1 MKELNLE
8 SWTTK
13 KSLSLYN
20 VKEWSKGY
28 FSINDSGNLCVTPRG
43 DAGPS
48 LDMKQL
54 VEDLRERGLRLPLWI
69 RFPDIVASRIRELN
83 DCFQRAFSDYGYKG
97 KYKGVYPIKV
107 NQQRSLVEDIVRFG
121 LESNLG
127 LEAGSKPEL
136 LIALA
141 VLENPQALLICNGFK
156 DRPYIETALL
166 ATRLGRN
173 VIVVIDRFEELG
185 LLIQQS
191 KKLDIRP
198 NIGFRAKL
206 ESKGAGK
213 WVDSSGAKSKFGL
226 TATEIVNGIELLKS
240 EGMLDCLKLLHFHL
254 GSQISS
260 IRPIKESLSEASR
273 MFVEICELGAN
284 LRFLD
289 VGGGLGVDYDG
300 SKTNSENSV
309 NYSEQEYANDVV
321 SAIQTICDEKDI
333 PHPDIVTESGRALV
347 AHHCVMVYNVLGAN
361 EIQKTGTPTTPVED
375 DHHIVHDM
383 HKIYLELHSK
393 NLIESYHDTL
403 QAKDEALNLFKL
415 GYLNLRNRA
424 SIENLFWHIL
434 SKVRRLTSELRS
446 AGATTPEELENLDD
460 MMQDSYFCNFSIF
473 QSAPDHWAVK
483 QLFPVLPI
491 HRLTEQPTR
500 SVTLMDLTCDSDG
513 KMDRFIDIKDIK
525 RSLEVHNL
533 RDGEEYFLG
542 MFMLGAYQE
551 ILGDLHN
558 LFGDTDAVHVSIKG
572 NEEYEIDHYVEGD
585 SVKQV
590 LGYVQYNKSNLMER
604 MRVAV
609 ETSLREKRMSIQEG
623 RELMRHYEESLNG
636 YTYLDSEDLI
646 RKNVAVERGF
656 ALVHP
661 PASSVK

>member
-1 MKELNLE
+1 M
-8 SWTTK
+8 
-13 KSLSLYN
+13 
-20 VKEWSKGY
+20 
-28 FSINDSGNLCVTPRG
+28 D
-43 DAGPS
+43 
-48 LDMKQL
+48 
-54 VEDLRERGLRLPLWI
+54 
-69 RFPDIVASRIRELN
+69 
-83 DCFQRAFSDYGYKG
+83 
-97 KYKGVYPIKV
+97 
-107 NQQRSLVEDIVRFG
+107 
-121 LESNLG
+121 
-127 LEAGSKPEL
+127 
-136 LIALA
+136 
-141 VLENPQALLICNGFK
+141 NPQALLICNGFK
-156 DRPYIETALL
+156 DRLYIETALL

-173 VIVVIDRFEELG
+173 VVVVIDRFEELG

-198 NIGFRAKL
+198 NIGFRSKL

-213 WVDSSGAKSKFGL
+213 WVESSGAKSKFGL

-260 IRPIKESLSEASR
+260 IRPIKESLSEACR
-273 MFVEICELGAN
+273 MYEEICELGAK
-284 LRFLD
+284 LCYLD

-321 SAIQTICDEKDI
+321 SAIQAVCEEKEL
-333 PHPDIVTESGRALV
+333 PHPDIITEAGRALV
-347 AHHCVMVYNVLGAN
+347 AHHCVMVYNVLGQN
-361 EIQKTGTPTTPVED
+361 EIQKTGFPTPPVED
-375 DHHIVHDM
+375 DHQLVHDM
-383 HKIYLELHSK
+383 YKIYQGLNSK

-403 QAKDEALNLFKL
+403 QAKDEALNTFKL
-415 GYLNLRNRA
+415 GYLDLKNRA
-424 SIENLFWHIL
+424 TIENLFWHTL
-434 SKVRRLTSELRS
+434 SRVRRITHELRD
-446 AGATTPEELENLDD
+446 GGGEVPEELENLQD

-483 QLFPVLPI
+483 QLFPVMPI
-491 HRLTEQPTR
+491 HRLKEEPQR
-500 SVTLMDLTCDSDG
+500 KVTLMDLTCDSDG
-513 KMDRFIDIKDIK
+513 KMDRFIDIKDVK
-525 RSLEVHNL
+525 RALEVHNL
-533 RDGEEYFLG
+533 REGEEYFLG

-609 ETSLREKRMSIQEG
+609 EGGLREKRMSIQEG

-646 RKNVAVERGF
+646 RRNYAEKAF
-656 ALVHP
+656 SLTP
-661 PASSVK
+661 PVNGVK

>member
-1 MKELNLE
+1 MALE
-8 SWTTK
+8 EKTLETWSTK
-13 KSLSLYN
+13 KSLSLYS

-28 FSINDSGNLCVTPRG
+28 FSINDAGNLCVTPRG
-43 DAGPS
+43 DNGPK
-48 LDMKQL
+48 LDLKQL
-54 VEDLRERGLRLPLWI
+54 VDDLRERGLRLPLWI

-83 DCFQRAFSDYGYKG
+83 ECFQRAFSDYNYQG
-97 KYKGVYPIKV
+97 KYRGVYPIKV

-121 LESNLG
+121 LETNLG

-141 VLENPQALLICNGFK
+141 LQENPNALLICNGFK

-185 LLIQQS
+185 LLIQQC

-213 WVDSSGAKSKFGL
+213 WVESSGARSKFGL
-226 TATEIVNGIELLKS
+226 TATEIVNGIEILRN
-240 EGMLDCLKLLHFHL
+240 EGMLDCLCLLHFHL

-260 IRPIKESLSEASR
+260 IRPIKDSLSEAVR
-273 MFVEICELGAN
+273 LFAEICDMGAK
-284 LRFLD
+284 LRYLD

-321 SAIQTICDEKDI
+321 SSMQSVCDERGLQ
-333 PHPDIVTESGRALV
+333 HPDIITEAGRALV
-347 AHHCVMVYNVLGAN
+347 AHHCVMVYNVLGQN
-361 EIQKTGTPTTPVED
+361 EIMKYGAPDVPEEN
-375 DHHIVHDM
+375 DHQLVHDM
-383 HKIYLELHSK
+383 YQDWLELNSK
-393 NLIESYHDTL
+393 NMLEAYHDTL
-403 QAKDEALNLFKL
+403 QAKDEAINLFKL
-415 GYLNLRNRA
+415 GYLNLRSRA
-424 SIENLFWHIL
+424 KLESLFWHTI
-434 SKVRRLTSELRS
+434 SKIRRTAAGMPAS
-446 AGATTPEELENLDD
+446 AVPEEIQNLDQ
-460 MMQDSYFCNFSIF
+460 MVQDSYFCNFSIF

-483 QLFPVLPI
+483 QLFPVMPV
-491 HRLTEQPTR
+491 HRLNEQPTKQ
-500 SVTLMDLTCDSDG
+500 VTLMDLTCDSDG
-513 KMDRFIDIKDIK
+513 KMDRFIDIKDVK
-525 RSLEVHNL
+525 RALDVHTL
-533 RDGEEYFLG
+533 REGEEYFLG

-558 LFGDTDAVHVSIKG
+558 LFGDTDAVHVSIKD

-609 ETSLREKRMSIQEG
+609 EAALKEKRMSIQEG
-623 RELMRHYEESLNG
+623 RELLGHYEESLNG

-646 RKNVAVERGF
+646 RRTYTERSF
-656 ALVHP
+656 SLIPPVNAL
-661 PASSVK
+661 K

>member
-1 MKELNLE
+1 MAGEDKGLE
-8 SWTTK
+8 KWSTK
-13 KSLSLYN
+13 KSLSLYS

-28 FSINDSGNLCVTPRG
+28 FSINDAGNLCVTPRG
-43 DAGPS
+43 ETGPS
-48 LDMKQL
+48 LDLKQL

-83 DCFQRAFSDYGYKG
+83 ECFQRAFVDYSYKG
-97 KYKGVYPIKV
+97 RYRGVYPIKV

-121 LESNLG
+121 AETNLG

-141 VLENPQALLICNGFK
+141 LLENPQALLICNGFK

-173 VIVVIDRFEELG
+173 VVVVIDRFEELG
-185 LLIQQS
+185 LLVQQS

-213 WVDSSGAKSKFGL
+213 WVESSGARSKFGL
-226 TATEIVNGIELLKS
+226 TVAEIVSGIEYLKS
-240 EGMLDCLKLLHFHL
+240 EGMLDCLCLLHFHL

-260 IRPIKESLSEASR
+260 IRPIKDSLSEASR
-273 MFVEICELGAN
+273 LFAEICAMGAK
-284 LRFLD
+284 LRYLD

-300 SKTNSENSV
+300 SKTNSENSL
-309 NYSEQEYANDVV
+309 NYSEQEYANDIV
-321 SAIQTICDEKDI
+321 SALQIVCDEKNL
-333 PHPDIVTESGRALV
+333 PHPDIITEAGRALV

-361 EIQKTGTPTTPVED
+361 EIMRTGAPEAPVES
-375 DHHIVHDM
+375 DHHLVHEMWEDWN
-383 HKIYLELHSK
+383 ELTHK
-393 NLIESYHDTL
+393 NLLEKYHDTL
-403 QAKDEALNLFKL
+403 QARDEGINLFKL
-415 GYLNLRNRA
+415 GYLDLRSRA
-424 SIENLFWHIL
+424 KAENLFWHIISKIRRYTLEL
-434 SKVRRLTSELRS
+434 SSSQVS
-446 AGATTPEELENLDD
+446 EELQSLEQI
-460 MMQDSYFCNFSIF
+460 MQDSYFCNFSIF

-483 QLFPVLPI
+483 QLFPVMPI
-491 HRLTEQPTR
+491 HRLNEQPQR
-500 SVTLMDLTCDSDG
+500 QVTLMDLTCDSDG
-513 KMDRFIDIKDIK
+513 KMDRFIDIKDVK
-525 RSLEVHNL
+525 RALDVHSLI
-533 RDGEEYFLG
+533 DGEEYFLG

-609 ETSLREKRMSIQEG
+609 EAALREKRMSIQEG
-623 RELMRHYEESLNG
+623 RELLRHYEESLNG

-646 RKNVAVERGF
+646 RRIFPEKTFSLTSPVPS
-656 ALVHP
+656 L
-661 PASSVK
+661 K